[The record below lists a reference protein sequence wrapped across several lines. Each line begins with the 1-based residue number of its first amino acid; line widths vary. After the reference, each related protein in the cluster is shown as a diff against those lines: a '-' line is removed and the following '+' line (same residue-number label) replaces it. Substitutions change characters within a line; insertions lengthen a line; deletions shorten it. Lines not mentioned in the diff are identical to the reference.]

1 MPRPARFDRDGILDA
16 ARTVVSRLGPDGA
29 TLKVLAHQLG
39 APTGSIYY
47 RFPSRNALLATLW
60 LETVESFQQAF
71 LEAIAESP
79 TPASA
84 ARFTVEWVREHPREA
99 RILILYRREELT
111 GPVMPEPVMERA
123 RRLNTRVGRMLRDLA
138 RRWFGKASPRNVDAV
153 RLAVVEVPYAAV
165 RSRLARNEPI
175 PAHVSRLVGRA
186 AAAIISETQ
195 K

>member
-1 MPRPARFDRDGILDA
+1 MTRPALFDRDGILDA
-16 ARTVVSRLGPDGA
+16 ARTVVSRSGPGGA
-29 TLKVLAHQLG
+29 TLKVLAQQLG

-47 RFPSRNALLATLW
+47 RFPSRDALLATLW
-60 LETVESFQQAF
+60 LETVECFQQAF
-71 LEAIAESP
+71 LEAAAEST
-79 TPASA
+79 TPAAA
-84 ARFTVEWVREHPREA
+84 ARFTVEWVSKHPQEA

-111 GPVMPEPVMERA
+111 GPVMPEPIVERA
-123 RRLNTRVGRMLRDLA
+123 RRLNTRVGRVLRDLA
-138 RRWFGKASPRNVDAV
+138 RRWLGRASPANVDAV

-175 PAHVSRLVGRA
+175 PAHLSRLVGRA

>member
-1 MPRPARFDRDGILDA
+1 MTRPAQFDRDGILDA
-16 ARTVVSRLGPDGA
+16 ARTVVSRSGPGGA

-47 RFPSRNALLATLW
+47 RFPSRDALLATLW
-60 LETVESFQQAF
+60 LETVECFQQAF
-71 LEAIAESP
+71 LEATAEST

-84 ARFTVEWVREHPREA
+84 ARFTVEWVRKHPQEA

-111 GPVMPEPVMERA
+111 GPVMPEPVVERA
-123 RRLNTRVGRMLRDLA
+123 RRLNTRVGRVLRDLA
-138 RRWFGKASPRNVDAV
+138 RRWLGRASPGNVDAV

-186 AAAIISETQ
+186 AAAIVSETQ